1 MQGDKRQCKVL
12 AKTLKGRGQMT
23 KKANTYSRAVWGQTG
38 AGQENMINMQCYSL
52 ESRANLKVIEYN

>member
-1 MQGDKRQCKVL
+1 ML

-38 AGQENMINMQCYSL
+38 AGQGNMTNVQCYSL
-52 ESRANLKVIEYN
+52 ESRANLKVMEYN